1 MDMGVDKSKLR
12 QDFFAINFVVCDI
25 ADIEIIAVKMKSNNG

>member
-1 MDMGVDKSKLR
+1 MGIDKAKPR
-12 QDFFAINFVVCDI
+12 RVFFAINSVVCDT